1 MSSPQPTRWWP
12 ALVVVVLAALRWG
25 QIWFF
30 RDSDR
35 QFKVRGTF
43 QMLGV
48 AVVLLLVWLLF
59 FSRLRVRTRLLVLG
73 VLLAAVGASALLV
86 RVRGFTGDLIPI
98 LEWRWASPKVAP
110 SRHLAPVEGSAQVVR
125 GGADFAQ
132 ILGPQRNGVLAEP
145 ALAPVW
151 DQQSPQLLW
160 RQPIGA
166 GWAGFAVQGRR
177 AVTLEQAAE
186 CEEIVCYDLLT
197 GARRWAHG
205 YPARFEESSAG
216 IGPRTVPT
224 ISGERVYA
232 TGATG
237 ILTCLDLAAADP
249 KGWRG
254 SILRLSPDG
263 QQVERFATGLRFSYG
278 MAFNPEGDLFF
289 TDNHGGDNPT
299 EELNVGVRDRF
310 YGQNPSKFPGHPPAQ
325 SPLVSVQYG
334 VAPTALAFNAPTNEF
349 GATGGDL
356 FMACWGPDWLFNRGS
371 IVRVRL
377 LRQPGG
383 AYRAQEFP
391 FAHEVPKVTA
401 LVFAANGDLY
411 ATLFGREAPGHQ
423 PSPMA
428 DGAIYRFLPAAW
440 VEPGAAVQSKFPF
453 VKGNVSSGKKLFEER
468 GCAACHSLGGR
479 DDMLG
484 PDLGGLGEIYSANEV
499 LNLIRKPSESIKSGH
514 ETQEVKTTD
523 GEVFLGRM
531 QGSNAGEIILVT
543 VGNRLVRVPRSK
555 IASEQTR
562 PTSLMPEGLL
572 DGLSE
577 QQTNDLLAYLGVR
590 DREPAW
596 LMRQWLKVEGVLRS
610 FAPQVS
616 LKAKLAAIAAVGVAL
631 VAALRF
637 WRKRRRAR

>member
-1 MSSPQPTRWWP
+1 MTRTFRIARTTGLIAMCGGLTAWGKAPERSVIEKFRDRTIYLHGRFAAVKLPITNGVKVWNPAAIACSPEGVVFVANFTGEIYTLHDSDGDGLEDTATLYADVRKEGLRYPTS
-12 ALVVVVLAALRWG
+12 LAFRGRELFVATTQEIRVYTDTDG
-25 QIWFF
+25 DGVADQSRAFF
-30 RDSDR
+30 RGFPFTLHRFDWTFGLCFDR
-35 QFKVRGTF
+35 EG
-43 QMLGV
+43 
-48 AVVLLLVWLLF
+48 ALF
-59 FSRLRVRTRLLVLG
+59 FNLSTD
-73 VLLAAVGASALLV
+73 AY
-86 RVRGFTGDLIPI
+86 
-98 LEWRWASPKVAP
+98 
-110 SRHLAPVEGSAQVVR
+110 
-125 GGADFAQ
+125 
-132 ILGPQRNGVLAEP
+132 N
-145 ALAPVW
+145 
-151 DQQSPQLLW
+151 
-160 RQPIGA
+160 
-166 GWAGFAVQGRR
+166 
-177 AVTLEQAAE
+177 
-186 CEEIVCYDLLT
+186 
-197 GARRWAHG
+197 
-205 YPARFEESSAG
+205 
-216 IGPRTVPT
+216 PT
-224 ISGERVYA
+224 P
-232 TGATG
+232 
-237 ILTCLDLAAADP
+237 AADP
-249 KGWRG
+249 KAWRG

-310 YGQNPSKFPGHPPAQ
+310 YGQNPSKFPDHPPAQ

-401 LVFAANGDLY
+401 LAFAANGDLY

-555 IASEQTR
+555 IASEQAR

-616 LKAKLAAIAAVGVAL
+616 LKAKLAALAAVGVAL
-631 VAALRF
+631 AAALRF